1 MFDLRFRNDPFALPT
16 AMAAAMLAGIVG
28 LGWRMN
34 VVQRLTLPSMTA
46 TAQAAPTTPA
56 MPPFRTRI
64 ASAAALPPAG
74 HIAARPEAR
83 HIAARP
89 EARQIAARRVA
100 RQIAARPEAR
110 QIAARPI
117 AAHPAAARIAM
128 QMQPV
133 PAAPPALNVATAR
146 PATPPLAAP
155 LAASMTAL
163 PRRAPVAARRTSAPA
178 SAPASIRARLAMTT
192 RPAPALGRSLPAP
205 RPAVAA
211 GAVPPSRWITVQPGQ
226 TLWQIAQ
233 QTYGNGDQY
242 MRIFRANRAQ
252 LSRPDQIR
260 PGQRLR
266 LPMGPGRARLG

>member
-34 VVQRLTLPSMTA
+34 VVQRLTLPGMTA

-74 HIAARPEAR
+74 HIAARPVT
-83 HIAARP
+83 RP
-89 EARQIAARRVA
+89 
-100 RQIAARPEAR
+100 
-110 QIAARPI
+110 IAARPI

-146 PATPPLAAP
+146 PATPPLAA
-155 LAASMTAL
+155 SMTAL
-163 PRRAPVAARRTSAPA
+163 PRMAPVAARRASAPA

>member
-74 HIAARPEAR
+74 HIAARP
-83 HIAARP
+83 
-89 EARQIAARRVA
+89 VT
-100 RQIAARPEAR
+100 R

>member
-1 MFDLRFRNDPFALPT
+1 MFDLRFSNDPFALPT

-34 VVQRLTLPSMTA
+34 VAQRLTMPSMTA
-46 TAQAAPTTPA
+46 TAQAAPATPA

-74 HIAARPEAR
+74 HIAARP
-83 HIAARP
+83 
-89 EARQIAARRVA
+89 VA
-100 RQIAARPEAR
+100 RQIAARPVAR
-110 QIAARPI
+110 PIAARPI
-117 AAHPAAARIAM
+117 AAHPATARIAM

-133 PAAPPALNVATAR
+133 PAAPPALNAATAR
-146 PATPPLAAP
+146 PATPPLAAA
-155 LAASMTAL
+155 LGASMTAL
-163 PRRAPVAARRTSAPA
+163 PRMAPVAARRASAQASAPA
-178 SAPASIRARLAMTT
+178 SARARLAMTT
-192 RPAPALGRSLPAP
+192 RPAPSLGRSLPAPAP